1 MNEIEIIKTLMK
13 TKGMSSKTLAS
24 KLGYNTPSAV
34 SNRLQGKTI
43 TVEMLLKLL
52 DAMDCELI
60 IKNSVGDK
68 EVFIVDNDNR
78 NEVKSYN
85 TSKKKDDAE

>member
-1 MNEIEIIKTLMK
+1 MNEIEIVKTLMK
-13 TKGMSSKTLAS
+13 SKGYSGKLLAE

-34 SNRLQGKTI
+34 TNRLQGKTV
-43 TVEMLLKLL
+43 TVEMLIKLL

-60 IKNSVGDK
+60 IKDK
-68 EVFIVDNDNR
+68 AGEKKSFPVENENR

-85 TSKKKDDAE
+85 TSKKRGEE